1 MNIKTRLTIRYSLAI
16 WLVCISNF
24 VAIAQETPGPAAFKR
39 LDKNNDGKLTRDEVP
54 NAQNFS
60 AADANEDGA
69 VTPDEFRRHVGRRP
83 NQLAA
88 PKNSNSQTSTATNQT
103 AMFAL
108 VQRIPIASG
117 PLAVGVLDANLD
129 GRPDLVLPSSRNSG
143 RFDIALNRNDVV
155 RAMVFEIQTLPM
167 SDASADQ
174 STLRSTKR
182 LGLHDFNADGK
193 MDIYL
198 ANRDGGGP
206 SLGPNGEVRQP
217 RSMASSINSV
227 QLSNGDGT
235 FTTRDLGINSRGSEV
250 RSVLFADFDGDG
262 HTDSFHVVSP
272 YYGPGWGGSPV
283 GNELHA
289 GTSEWHRFGP
299 DMIRDVLPDPGFWQD
314 QHGRAIKMFKGTS
327 ARDFD
332 GDGKPDLITGAYA
345 DIWGGNMKRLQTSED
360 AKLDLDKDGIPDTTW
375 PGGWDRGLFLL
386 HNVSEPGRIRFEE
399 VGNLAIERAWSDG
412 MRYPQMHVYSIV
424 AIDLDHDADF
434 DLVVTGVRNSSAHRS
449 LEDTTPIARVL
460 RNDSKPGKVH
470 FTDITKAAG
479 LDFLNV
485 KQVPGYPLTQ
495 RAPNLAA
502 CAPID
507 FDNDC
512 HVDLVFIDR
521 QDGLPGDDPR
531 LRPWVFRN
539 SGNGNF
545 ERLVAETHGLDG
557 HFNDL
562 SFADFDSD
570 GHLDLVFVHGDP
582 DGSGKAAIY
591 RNASTDNNHWV
602 QIDLT
607 APGNPFGL
615 ESKVT
620 VFNHGTQEI
629 IGYDEVR
636 TDFCYRSK
644 KSTTLHFGLGA
655 ETIVDVRV
663 KTRSGLERLFVN
675 LPADK
680 SHTLKLSQP

>member
-1 MNIKTRLTIRYSLAI
+1 MIKKATHQPSIAA
-16 WLVCISNF
+16 LVLLLLPCF
-24 VAIAQETPGPAAFKR
+24 CGRAEAQSVGAAAFQR
-39 LDKNNDGKLTRDEVP
+39 LDKNGDGKLTRDEVP
-54 NAQNFS
+54 NAQNFA
-60 AADANEDGA
+60 AADADKNGL
-69 VTPDEFRRHVGRRP
+69 VSLDEFRRHVGLRP
-83 NQLAA
+83 NQAA
-88 PKNSNSQTSTATNQT
+88 TPTNPESVAQP
-103 AMFAL
+103 AANPSALFAL
-108 VQRIPIASG
+108 KQRISIASG

-155 RAMVFEIQTLPM
+155 RGMVFEIQTLPM

-174 STLRSTKR
+174 SKLRSTKG

-206 SLGPNGEVRQP
+206 SLGPDGQIRQP
-217 RSMASSINSV
+217 RGLASSSNSA

-235 FTTRDLGINSRGSEV
+235 FITRDLGINSRGSEV

-299 DMIRDVLPDPGFWQD
+299 DMIRGVLPDPGFWQD
-314 QHGRAIKMFKGTS
+314 QHGRAIKMFKGTL

-345 DIWGGNMKRLQTSED
+345 DIWGGSMKRLQTPED

-399 VGNLAIERAWSDG
+399 VGNQAIERAWSDG
-412 MRYPQMHVYSIV
+412 TRYPQMHVYSIV

-460 RNDSKPGKVH
+460 RNECHPGEMR
-470 FTDITKAAG
+470 FTDITATAG

-507 FDNDC
+507 FDNDG
-512 HVDLVFIDR
+512 HTDLVFVDR

-539 SGNGNF
+539 SGRGSF
-545 ERLVAETHGLDG
+545 ERLPADEHGLEG

-562 SFADFDSD
+562 SYADFDSD
-570 GHLDLVFVHGDP
+570 GRLDLVFVHGDP

-591 RNASTDNNHWV
+591 RNTSTGNNHWV
-602 QIDLT
+602 QINLT

-620 VFNHGTQEI
+620 VFKHGTEEI
-629 IGYDEVR
+629 LGYDEVR

-644 KSTTLHFGLGA
+644 KSTTLHFGLGL
-655 ETIVDVRV
+655 ETFVDVRV
-663 KTRSGLERLFVN
+663 RTRSGLEQTFEN
-675 LPADK
+675 LPVDK
-680 SHTLKLSQP
+680 SHALTLSQP

>member
-1 MNIKTRLTIRYSLAI
+1 MVRKHAIPFFLLLSVLTTSSQAQTA
-16 WLVCISNF
+16 
-24 VAIAQETPGPAAFKR
+24 VAERFKQ
-39 LDKNNDGKLTRDEVP
+39 LDKNSDGKLTRDEVP
-54 NAQNFS
+54 NAQNFA
-60 AADANEDGA
+60 AADANKNGV
-69 VTPDEFRRHVGRRP
+69 VTIDEFRRHVGRRA
-83 NQLAA
+83 NQADTPTKPDAAA
-88 PKNSNSQTSTATNQT
+88 PPATNPS
-103 AMFAL
+103 ALFAL

-143 RFDIALNRNDVV
+143 QFDIALNRPDAE
-155 RAMVFEIQTLPM
+155 RGATFELQTLAM
-167 SDASADQ
+167 SDAAGDQ
-174 STLRSTKR
+174 RKIRSTKG
-182 LGLHDFNADGK
+182 LGLHDFNADGR

-206 SLGPNGEVRQP
+206 SLGPDGQIRQP
-217 RSMASSINSV
+217 RGVASSINSV

-235 FTTRDLGINSRGSEV
+235 FATRDLGINSRGSEV

-262 HTDSFHVVSP
+262 FTDSFHVVSP

-283 GNELHA
+283 GNELHP
-289 GTSEWHRFGP
+289 GTTEWYRFGP
-299 DMIRDVLPDPGFWQD
+299 DMIRDVLSDPGFWQD
-314 QHGRAIKMFKGTS
+314 EHGRAIKMFKGTL

-332 GDGKPDLITGAYA
+332 GDGRPDLITGAYA
-345 DIWGGNMKRLQTSED
+345 DIWGGSMKRLQTPED

-386 HNVSEPGRIRFEE
+386 RNVSEPGRIRFEE
-399 VGNLAIERAWSDG
+399 VGNRAIERAWSDG
-412 MRYPQMHVYSIV
+412 TSYPQMHVYSIV
-424 AIDLDHDADF
+424 AIDLDHDADL

-460 RNDSKPGKVH
+460 RNESRPGEMR
-470 FTDITKAAG
+470 FTDITASAG

-507 FDNDC
+507 FDNDG
-512 HVDLVFIDR
+512 HTDLVFVDR

-539 SGNGNF
+539 RGNGSF
-545 ERLVAETHGLDG
+545 ERLAAEAHGLSG

-562 SFADFDSD
+562 SYADFDAD
-570 GHLDLVFVHGDP
+570 GRLDLVFVHGDP

-591 RNASTDNNHWV
+591 RNASNAQSHWV
-602 QIDLT
+602 QIHVA

-620 VFNHGTQEI
+620 VFKHGTQEI
-629 IGYDEVR
+629 LGHDEVR

-644 KSTTLHFGLGA
+644 KSPTLHFGLGV
-655 ETIVDVRV
+655 ETAVDVRV
-663 KTRSGLERLFVN
+663 RTRSGHERTFESLTVN
-675 LPADK
+675 K